1 LEKTSYKIK
10 IGLGRIDRNQVIL
23 YHYVMNTNRYPS
35 DTTEAQWEIIGAAIP
50 PQTGRGRPRTIDL
63 RRVVDA
69 IFYISRS
76 GCQYRM
82 LPRDF
87 PPWNTVYYYFDKWK
101 KDGTLEAIHDGL
113 REQVREKERPTERTT
128 ASVDSQST
136 DSHGAHEAREFD
148 GGKKLEGR
156 KRHLVVDSLGL
167 LLAVVVTAGN
177 VSDGVGGIASL
188 SEVNPEDYPNL
199 ATIFGDRAYEKAGF
213 PAFVEQWKAGCKLN
227 VIARKADDEGFV
239 RLPIRWVVERT
250 NAWLTKNRRLCRSY
264 EHTVSSE
271 VAYIRIAMIHLMVRR
286 LSPSRAQSPFR
297 FQRPVKKVA

>member
-1 LEKTSYKIK
+1 VAENQAISYA
-10 IGLGRIDRNQVIL
+10 
-23 YHYVMNTNRYPS
+23 YFMNTKGYPS
-35 DTTEAQWEIIGAAIP
+35 DTTDAQWEIIEALIP
-50 PQTGRGRPRTIDL
+50 PQRGRGRPRKVDL
-63 RRVVDA
+63 RRIIDA

-101 KDGTLEAIHDGL
+101 EDGTLEAIHDGL
-113 REQVREKERPTERTT
+113 REQVRDQDRPTERTT

-136 DSHGAHEAREFD
+136 DSHGAREAREFD
-148 GGKKLEGR
+148 GGKKLDGR

-177 VSDGVGGIASL
+177 VSDGAGGIAAL
-188 SEVNPEDYPNL
+188 SEVDPEDYPRIE
-199 ATIFGDRAYEKAGF
+199 TIFGDRAFEKAGF
-213 PAFVEQWKAGCKLN
+213 PAFVERWKAGCKLN
-227 VIARKADDEGFV
+227 VIARKEDDEGFV

-264 EHTVSSE
+264 EHTVPSE
-271 VAYIRIAMIHLMVRR
+271 VAYIRISMIHRMVRR
-286 LSPSRAQSPFR
+286 LSPSRAVSPFR
-297 FQRPVKKVA
+297 FPRPAKKVA

>member
-1 LEKTSYKIK
+1 MA
-10 IGLGRIDRNQVIL
+10 GNQAVF
-23 YHYVMNTNRYPS
+23 YAYFMNAKGYPT
-35 DTTEAQWEIIGAAIP
+35 DTTYAQWIIIEAAIP
-50 PQTGRGRPRTIDL
+50 HQTGRGRPRTVDL
-63 RRVVDA
+63 RRIIDA

-87 PPWNTVYYYFDKWK
+87 PPWNTVYYYLDKWK
-101 KDGTLEAIHDGL
+101 KDGTLAAIHDAL

-136 DSHGAHEAREFD
+136 DSHGAREAREFD
-148 GGKKLEGR
+148 GGKKLDGR

-177 VSDGVGGIASL
+177 VSDGAGGIASL
-188 SEVNPEDYPNL
+188 SQVDPDDYPEIE
-199 ATIFGDRAYEKAGF
+199 TIFGDRAFEKAGF
-213 PAFVEQWKAGCKLN
+213 PAFVGQWKPGCRLN
-227 VIARKADDEGFV
+227 VIARKEDAEGFV
-239 RLPIRWVVERT
+239 KLPIRWVVERT

-286 LSPSRAQSPFR
+286 LSSSQSQSPFR
-297 FQRPVKKVA
+297 YKRPAKKAA

>member
-1 LEKTSYKIK
+1 MGKIRA
-10 IGLGRIDRNQVIL
+10 IRYD
-23 YHYVMNTNRYPS
+23 YVMNTKGYPT
-35 DTTEAQWEIIGAAIP
+35 DTTSAQWEIIRGAIL
-50 PQTGRGRPRTIDL
+50 PQQGRGRPRTVEL
-63 RRVVDA
+63 RRIVDA

-76 GCQYRM
+76 GCQYRL
-82 LPRDF
+82 LPNDF
-87 PPWNTVYYYFDKWK
+87 PPWQTVYYYFDKWK
-101 KDGTLEAIHDGL
+101 KDGTLARIHDAL
-113 REQVREKERPTERTT
+113 REKVRERDRPKERTT

-136 DSHGAHEAREFD
+136 DSHGAQEAREYD
-148 GGKKLEGR
+148 GGKKLDGR

-167 LLAVVVTAGN
+167 LLAVIVTAGN

-188 SEVNPEDYPNL
+188 SEVDPADYPEM

-227 VIARKADDEGFV
+227 VIARKEDDKGFV
-239 RLPIRWVVERT
+239 KLPIRWVVERT

-286 LSPSRAQSPFR
+286 LSPSPPQSPFR
-297 FQRPVKKVA
+297 YKRPSKKAK

>member
-1 LEKTSYKIK
+1 
-10 IGLGRIDRNQVIL
+10 
-23 YHYVMNTNRYPS
+23 MNTNRYPS
-35 DTTEAQWEIIGAAIP
+35 DTTDAQWEIIAAAIP
-50 PQTGRGRPRTIDL
+50 PQTGRGRPRTTDL
-63 RRVVDA
+63 RRIIDA
-69 IFYISRS
+69 ISYISRS

-87 PPWNTVYYYFDKWK
+87 PSWNTVYYYFDKWK
-101 KDGTLEAIHDGL
+101 KDGTLEAIHDAL
-113 REQVREKERPTERTT
+113 REQVREEERPTERTT

-136 DSHGAHEAREFD
+136 DSHGAREAREYD
-148 GGKKLEGR
+148 GGKKLDGR

-177 VSDGVGGIASL
+177 VSDGVGGIAAL
-188 SEVNPEDYPNL
+188 SEVDPDDYPDL
-199 ATIFGDRAYEKAGF
+199 ATVFGDRAYEKAGF
-213 PAFVEQWKAGCKLN
+213 PAFVEEWKAGFELN

-271 VAYIRIAMIHLMVRR
+271 VAYIRIAMIHRMARR

-297 FQRPVKKVA
+297 YERPAKKAA

>member
-1 LEKTSYKIK
+1 LEKTSYKIE
-10 IGLGRIDRNQVIL
+10 IGSGRVDRNQAIL

-35 DTTEAQWEIIGAAIP
+35 DTTDDQWEIIAAAIP
-50 PQTGRGRPRTIDL
+50 PQTGRGRPRSIDL

-87 PPWNTVYYYFDKWK
+87 PPWNSVYYYFDKWK
-101 KDGTLEAIHDGL
+101 KDGTLEGIHDAL
-113 REQVREKERPTERTT
+113 REQVREKDRPTERKT

-136 DSHGAHEAREFD
+136 DSHGTQEAREFD
-148 GGKKLEGR
+148 GGKKLDGR

-177 VSDGVGGIASL
+177 VSDAAGGIAVL
-188 SEVNPEDYPNL
+188 SEVDPEDYPDL

-213 PAFVEQWKAGCKLN
+213 PAFVSEWKPGCKLN
-227 VIARKADDEGFV
+227 VIARKEDDEGFV
-239 RLPIRWVVERT
+239 KLPIRWVVERT

-264 EHTVSSE
+264 EHTVTSE
-271 VAYIRIAMIHLMVRR
+271 VAYIRIAMIRLMARR
-286 LSPSRAQSPFR
+286 LKPSPDKSSFG
-297 FQRPVKKVA
+297 FKRPAKKVA

>member
-1 LEKTSYKIK
+1 
-10 IGLGRIDRNQVIL
+10 
-23 YHYVMNTNRYPS
+23 MNTNRYPS
-35 DTTEAQWEIIGAAIP
+35 DTTDDQWEIIEATIP

-63 RRVVDA
+63 RRVIDA

-82 LPRDF
+82 LPREF

-101 KDGTLEAIHDGL
+101 KDGTLEGIHDAL
-113 REQVREKERPTERTT
+113 REQVREKERPAERTT

-136 DSHGAHEAREFD
+136 DSHGSQEAREFD
-148 GGKKLEGR
+148 GGKKLDGR

-177 VSDGVGGIASL
+177 VSDAAGGIAAL
-188 SEVNPEDYPNL
+188 SEVDPEDYPEVD
-199 ATIFGDRAYEKAGF
+199 TIFGDRAYEKAGF
-213 PAFVEQWKAGCKLN
+213 PAFVEQWKPGCRLN
-227 VIARKADDEGFV
+227 VIARKEDAEGFV

-271 VAYIRIAMIHLMVRR
+271 VAYIRIAMMSRMVRR
-286 LSPSRAQSPFR
+286 LSPSSSQSPFR
-297 FQRPVKKVA
+297 FRKNTNKAA